1 MSDASD
7 IFDTNGPTE
16 TRNGHTAYREL
27 TAAGDELTRLIDQW
41 LDTHP
46 GQHPPNRIAR
56 GVNADTLAVRSALA
70 WMHDHAKVAA
80 AGRGA
85 RRRYASLRH

>member
-16 TRNGHTAYREL
+16 TRNGHTTYSEL
-27 TAAGDELTRLIDQW
+27 TAAGHELTSLIDQW

-46 GQHPPNRIAR
+46 GWHPPNRIAR
-56 GVNADTLAVRSALA
+56 GVNADTLTVRSTLA
-70 WMHDHAKVAA
+70 WMHERTMVAA